1 MTVSIAF
8 VCSDAVQRDAL
19 LAQIP
24 RMQDVQFS
32 VHIGSVRT
40 LASVLQ
46 KEPPDLALIDF
57 PVSESSLLEQIQMA
71 TLRAPTTHVMLVSPD
86 SSPDLLRQAMRA
98 GVRDI
103 LPAPMGASTI
113 QHALRYAR
121 EHLSKHT
128 ELPDVHGTILAF
140 VPVKGGA
147 GATFLATSLAHALS
161 TQSKRVLVVDLNF
174 YFGDAALFV
183 SENQPTSSVVDLAR
197 QTYRMDASLL
207 DSSVLKARENL
218 HVLAAPPWPKQV
230 EAVTPEALES
240 ILTLARSQYDFVVL
254 DASRLLDPAMVK
266 ALDMAD
272 KIYLTLQLS
281 LPSIQNAKRMITV
294 FQDFGYGLDKLRLVV
309 NRYEKG
315 GQVRL
320 DELERVTQLKVH
332 RAVPNSY
339 QTVSS
344 SVNEGVPVI
353 MLSSRDPVARD
364 VQDWALELSPVSVKP
379 VSKSWFRAFGVASGL
394 RGSS

>member
-1 MTVSIAF
+1 MTLRVSFI
-8 VCSDAVQRDAL
+8 CSDSAQRDAL

-24 RMQDVQFS
+24 RMHDVEFS
-32 VHIGSVRT
+32 AHIGTTRT

-46 KEPPDLALIDF
+46 KELPDLALLDF
-57 PVSESSLLEQIQMA
+57 PVSDAGALEQIQAA
-71 TLRAPTTHVMLVSPD
+71 TLHAPGSHVVLISPD
-86 SSPDLLRQAMRA
+86 SSAELLRQAMRA

-103 LPAPMGASTI
+103 LAAPMGTSTV
-113 QHALRYAR
+113 QYALDYVR
-121 EHLSKHT
+121 ERLAKHSQR
-128 ELPDVHGTILAF
+128 PDIHGSILAF

-147 GATFLATSLAHALS
+147 GATFLATSLAYALS
-161 TQSKRVLVVDLNF
+161 TQGKRVLVVDLNL

-183 SENQPTSSVVDLAR
+183 SEHQPTSSIVDLAR

-207 DSSVLKARENL
+207 DASVLKARDNL

-230 EAVTPEALES
+230 DAVTADALES
-240 ILTLARSQYDFVVL
+240 ILTLARSQYDFIVL
-254 DASRLLDPAMVK
+254 DASRMLDTATIK

-281 LPSIQNAKRMITV
+281 LPSIQNAKRVITV
-294 FQDFGYGLDKLRLVV
+294 LQEYGYGLDKLGLVV

-320 DELERVTQLKVH
+320 EELERVTQLKVY

-339 QTVSS
+339 ETVSS
-344 SVNEGVPVI
+344 SVNEGVPLI
-353 MLSSRDPVARD
+353 MLSARDPVARYL
-364 VQDWALELSPVSVKP
+364 QDWAQELSPVSVKP
-379 VSKSWFRAFGVASGL
+379 VAKSWFRALGVPGL